1 MSDNKPE
8 KAEIKD
14 LKQIST
20 IWVVPII
27 ALVIGIWMLVQYVGS
42 RGPEVTL
49 ILNTAEGIEVGKT
62 EIKSLNVKVGVITH
76 VTLSDDYSYIIAKA
90 DMNKDAKRM
99 LKQDT
104 RFWVVKPRIGKEG
117 ISGLDT
123 LLSGSYIEMQPGS
136 ELQEQLNFT
145 VLETPPVTTSDASG
159 LRLVLTHG
167 EAGKLGV
174 GDPVL
179 YEGFTVGRVE
189 KVSFDTKTKKANYQ
203 LFVFQP
209 YDSLIREQ
217 SRFWLSSGVDLQMSA
232 EGFNLQIG
240 SIESLLTGGVSFGV
254 PDGGEEGPL
263 VTTQM
268 STFRLYNNLKQVG
281 ERTFNQ
287 YFEYVMLFDESIR
300 GLSAGA
306 PVEYRG
312 IRIGTVAKVPLSM
325 PIKNEGLYSKLIP
338 VLVRIEPGRVHDDF
352 GSETLEERKQELTDG
367 FGQGLRATLKIGN
380 LLTGALYIDSQF
392 YPESKMADTAAYG
405 RYDIFPTRAGGFAE
419 IQKKVSDL
427 LNKFN
432 NLPVEDTLAE
442 LTETLKSSQKTMV
455 AVEKIA
461 NDLDKLLG
469 QKDTQAIPGEIRKS
483 LQQIQATLSGFGPD
497 AVPYRNFEA
506 AVSRFEQVM
515 GELQP
520 VLRQLNDKPNSLI
533 FSGERAQD
541 PIPAGGHK
549 E

>member
-1 MSDNKPE
+1 MSDNKPA

-20 IWVVPII
+20 IWLVPII
-27 ALVIGIWMLVQYVGS
+27 ALAIGIWMLVQYVGS
-42 RGPEVTL
+42 KGPEVTL

-76 VTLSDDYSYIIAKA
+76 ITLSDDYSYIVAKA
-90 DMNKDAKRM
+90 AMDKDAERM
-99 LKQDT
+99 LKEDT

-136 ELQEQLNFT
+136 ELQAKLNFT
-145 VLETPPVTTSDASG
+145 VLDTPPVAPSDASG
-159 LRLVLTHG
+159 LRVVLTHT

-189 KVSFDTKTKKANYQ
+189 KVSFDTDTRQANYQ
-203 LFVFQP
+203 LFIFQP

-217 SRFWLSSGVDLQMSA
+217 SRFWLSSGVDLRMSA

-240 SIESLLTGGVSFGV
+240 SIESLITGGVSFGI
-254 PDGGEEGPL
+254 PDGEEEGEL
-263 VTTQM
+263 VTSQM
-268 STFRLYNNLKQVG
+268 SKFRLYNNLKQVS

-300 GLSAGA
+300 GLSVGA

-312 IRIGTVAKVPLSM
+312 IRIGTVVKVPLRM
-325 PIKNEGLYSKLIP
+325 PTKNEGLYSKQIP
-338 VLVRIEPGRVHDDF
+338 VLVRIEPGRVHDNF
-352 GSETLEERKQELTDG
+352 GSGTLEERKQELTDG

-392 YPESKMADTAAYG
+392 YPELKMEDIGNYG

-419 IQKKVSDL
+419 IQKKISDL

-432 NLPVEDTLAE
+432 ALPVENTLAE
-442 LTETLKSSQKTMV
+442 LTETLDSSQKTMTAIDKV
-455 AVEKIA
+455 A
-461 NDLDKLLG
+461 NDLDKLLA
-469 QKDTQAIPGEIRKS
+469 QKDTQAIPGEIRES
-483 LQQIQATLSGFGPD
+483 LQQIQTTLNGFGPD
-497 AVPYRNFEA
+497 AAPYRNLESA
-506 AVSRFEQVM
+506 LSRFEQVM

-533 FSGERAQD
+533 FSGEKAQD
-541 PIPAGGHK
+541 PIPAGGQK
-549 E
+549 